1 MRGDEKQQTAMFSYL
16 NLEQRVPAKH
26 PLRAIRQMADQ
37 ALADLSLHFDALYAR
52 RGRPS
57 ISPEQLLRALLL
69 QVLYALRSERQLM
82 EQIEFNL
89 LYRWFVGLGMDEAAW
104 DPTVFTKNRD
114 RLLQGEVSQRLLLA
128 GVEQARAQSLLS
140 EEHFTVDGTLLEA
153 WANRRSFE
161 PKDPPPTQ
169 GTGSGSRKLLRDTHE
184 STTDREARLYKK
196 SAAGEAKP
204 SYLGHVI
211 IENRNELVVAACAT
225 QSSTTAEREA
235 ALATLDAMKRGAAST
250 AASPNQVTLGAD
262 KLYQEEK
269 FIEALRQRGIAPHV
283 AEYEKPSTHWPNF
296 LTEAE
301 RNDPRRTISQKKRK
315 LVEMVFGWGKLDSIM
330 RKFKLHGVKRV
341 DWLFRLLATAN
352 NLVRMVKLRK
362 LILAQ

>member
-1 MRGDEKQQTAMFSYL
+1 MRGDEKQQSVMFSYID
-16 NLEQRVPAKH
+16 LEQRVPSEH
-26 PLRAIRQMADQ
+26 RLRALRAMVDQ
-37 ALADLSLHFDALYAR
+37 ALDDLSVHFDALYAR

-57 ISPEQLLRALLL
+57 IPPEQLLRALLL
-69 QVLYALRSERQLM
+69 QVLYAIRSEQQLM
-82 EQIEFNL
+82 EQVDYNL
-89 LYRWFVGLGMDEAAW
+89 LFRWFVGLGMDERVW
-104 DPTVFTKNRD
+104 DATVFSKNRD
-114 RLLQGEVSQRLLLA
+114 RLLAGAVSQRLLVA
-128 GVEQARAQSLLS
+128 VVEQARAQNLLS

-153 WANRRSFE
+153 WANRDSFA
-161 PKDPPPTQ
+161 PKEPPPTE
-169 GTGSGSRKLLRDTHE
+169 GTGARGRKLLRDTHE
-184 STTDREARLYKK
+184 SSTDAEARLYKK
-196 SAAGEAKP
+196 STAGEAKP

-211 IENRNELVVAACAT
+211 IENRNGLVVAACAT

-235 ALATLDAMKRGAAST
+235 ALAMLDEMQRAGGSPAAGQK
-250 AASPNQVTLGAD
+250 QVTLGAD
-262 KLYQEEK
+262 KLYQEQK

-330 RKFKLHGVKRV
+330 RKFKLHGVERV

-362 LILAQ
+362 LIPAQ